1 MSLPPSL
8 SKNASTVSRAKK
20 RGRGL
25 RKDQSLAE
33 KAFWRAVRDRR
44 FLKMKFLRQHPVYF
58 GSDHNQHFFIA
69 DFYCSERKLVI
80 EIDGE
85 THDGRQDYDQARTKI
100 LNKLG
105 INVLRFTNLEV
116 LGDLSGVLER
126 IKFSLM
132 QL

>member
-1 MSLPPSL
+1 MPLPASL
-8 SKNASTVSRAKK
+8 SKNASAVSRAKE
-20 RGRGL
+20 RARGL
-25 RKDQSLAE
+25 RKNHSLAE

-44 FLKMKFLRQHPVYF
+44 FLKLKFLRQRPIYF
-58 GSDHNQHFFIA
+58 GSDQNEHFFIA
-69 DFYCSERKLVI
+69 DFYCAERKLVI

-85 THDGRQDYDQARTKI
+85 THDGRQDYDEARTKI

-105 INVLRFTNLEV
+105 INVLRFTNVEV

-126 IKFSLM
+126 IRISIT